1 MDSLTPDDL
10 DGLADARLADADA
23 LLAAGR
29 YDASR
34 YICGY
39 AVELKLKARIC
50 RAHGWEKYPPV
61 PPLAQALKTHDLVVL
76 LLLSTMH
83 ARIIGEHAG
92 DWSAVV
98 AWNPEQ
104 RYAVTAIAAQD
115 AQKMVE
121 ATRAL
126 MAVL

>member
-10 DGLADARLADADA
+10 DGLADARLQDAEA

-39 AVELKLKARIC
+39 AMELKLKARIS
-50 RAHGWEKYPPV
+50 RAHGWTTYPPAA
-61 PPLAQALKTHDLVVL
+61 LAKALKTHDLEVL

-83 ARIIGEHAG
+83 ATIFSGYAG
-92 DWSAVV
+92 HWSIVV
-98 AWNPEQ
+98 EWNPEQ
-104 RYAVTAIAAQD
+104 RYDVAPVTAQD
-115 AQKMVE
+115 AQTMID

-126 MAVL
+126 VAVL

>member
-1 MDSLTPDDL
+1 MAALTIADL
-10 DGLADARLADADA
+10 DVLAAARLQDAEA
-23 LLAAGR
+23 LHAAGR
-29 YDASR
+29 YDSAR
-34 YICGY
+34 YVCGY

-50 RAHGWEKYPPV
+50 MAHGWPAFPP
-61 PPLAQALKTHDLVVL
+61 PALAKMLKTHDLKVL

-83 ARIIGEHAG
+83 ATIFSGHAG
-92 DWSAVV
+92 YWSIVV

-104 RYAVTAIAAQD
+104 RYDVVPVTAQD
-115 AQKMVE
+115 AQDMID